1 VNTDP
6 HFRGPRIGR
15 TRRAARGLV
24 VLLALL
30 GTLPLIAQEA
40 RVYRDGRSWVEES
53 NGTMPAARVLRV
65 STDVGSVKIQGGA
78 PSFKW
83 VVKKRSWAGSQSDA
97 KEQFDQYRIRTNKGG
112 ESAVFEMRRISGKT
126 SRFGVDIYID
136 VPREM
141 DSIRIETA
149 AGNINVVGTTAK
161 LDLNTQGG
169 NILADDIGG
178 AVRVN
183 TSGGDVK
190 LGTIRG
196 DATVH
201 NGGGNVQLSSVQG
214 RVEVNSMGGNIS
226 IGGMGSG
233 MVQTMAGCVDVKQS
247 RGDLSV
253 NSAGGTLAIGE
264 VNGKAV
270 LQSGGGNIKL
280 GMAKGPVVANTG
292 GGNVELWKLYQG
304 AQVQTGAGAVTV
316 EFVGGK
322 GSFANSIVHTS
333 AGDVVVYVGGTTPV
347 TVHAASELASG
358 QGVSAPDFPELKITS
373 EGGKYG
379 PKTVYADGTINGG
392 GQLLKVRTT
401 IGQIEIKKAK

>member
-1 VNTDP
+1 MKIDP
-6 HFRGPRIGR
+6 QSRSPRSGR
-15 TRRAARGLV
+15 TRGAARGLV

-30 GTLPLIAQEA
+30 GTTPLIAQEA

-53 NGTMPAARVLRV
+53 NGSLPAGRVLRV
-65 STDVGSVKIQGGA
+65 SADIGSVKIQGGA
-78 PSFKW
+78 TAFKW
-83 VVKKRSWAGSQSDA
+83 VIKKRSWANSQADA
-97 KEQFDQYRIRTNKGG
+97 KEQFDQFRVRANKSG
-112 ESAVFEMRRISGKT
+112 ETATIEMRRVSSRV
-126 SRFGVDIYID
+126 SRFGADIYID

-141 DSIRIETA
+141 DYIRIETA
-149 AGNINVVGTTAK
+149 AGNINVNGTTAK
-161 LDLNTQGG
+161 LELNTQAG
-169 NILADDIGG
+169 NIWADDIGG
-178 AVRVN
+178 AVKVN

-190 LGTIRG
+190 LGTVRS
-196 DATVH
+196 DAFVQS
-201 NGGGNVQLSSVQG
+201 GGGNVQMANVQG

-226 IGGMGSG
+226 IGGTAGG
-233 MVQTMAGCVDVKQS
+233 TVQTLAGCIDVKQS
-247 RGDLSV
+247 RGDLNVS
-253 NSAGGTLAIGE
+253 SAGGTLYVGE

-316 EFVGGK
+316 EFLGGK
-322 GSFANSIVHTS
+322 GSFANSLVHTS
-333 AGDVVVYVGGTTPV
+333 AGDVVVYLSGAIPV

-358 QGVSAPDFPELKITS
+358 QGVSTEFPELKITT